1 MYGGEYSQKAVQSSR
16 VEWSGVEVSEWSEV
30 KQSEME

>member
-1 MYGGEYSQKAVQSSR
+1 MVGSIVRRSEGKLGR
-16 VEWSGVEVSEWSEV
+16 VEWNGVSEWSEV